1 MLIRTHV
8 SKHFQDLSPR
18 EQIQGVV
25 SEGKQNGKLDNI
37 PLNLSN
43 ILHQFIFIRPMQHTL
58 RQKGGEVVS
67 SKQM

>member
-8 SKHFQDLSPR
+8 SKHFQDLFPR
-18 EQIQGVV
+18 EQIQGVA

-43 ILHQFIFIRPMQHTL
+43 ILHQFIFIRPMQHTAIET
-58 RQKGGEVVS
+58 KGR
-67 SKQM
+67 